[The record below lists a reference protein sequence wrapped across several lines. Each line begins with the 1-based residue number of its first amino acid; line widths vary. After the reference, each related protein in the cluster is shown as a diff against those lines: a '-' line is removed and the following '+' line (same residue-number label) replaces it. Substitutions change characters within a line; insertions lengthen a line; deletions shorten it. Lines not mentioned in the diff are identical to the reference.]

1 MDFLRAFRLHYLDS
15 EQDLAVKLAN
25 DDLILRGR
33 VYLLNI
39 RIEKNQKRLQSLL
52 KRRKKVRALYYN
64 NREKEP
70 EYPLE
75 KFNWWFLK
83 PRKKNRN
90 QKTPSKKKETEKS

>member
-1 MDFLRAFRLHYLDS
+1 MDFLRAFRLNYLDS

-52 KRRKKVRALYYN
+52 KRRKKVREIYYN

-83 PRKKNRN
+83 PRKKTNV
-90 QKTPSKKKETEKS
+90 SKKKETKK